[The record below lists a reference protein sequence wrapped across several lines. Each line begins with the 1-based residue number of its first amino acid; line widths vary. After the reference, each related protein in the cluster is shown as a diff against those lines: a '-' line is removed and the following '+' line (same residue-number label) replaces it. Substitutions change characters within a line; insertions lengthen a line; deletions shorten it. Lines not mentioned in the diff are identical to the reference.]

1 MDKQE
6 NLLFFVGV
14 QITFGAI
21 VTKTL
26 TEHDPWIPEQ

>member
-6 NLLFFVGV
+6 NLLFFVGSTGV

-26 TEHDPWIPEQ
+26 I